1 MAPQT
6 AMHIVGRVALGLLA
20 PVAIVLLLWN
30 PFAAEPVSDGRT
42 HLQYWYIVGA
52 DDDVPPTVRRFNQI
66 QDSIV
71 VHATPI
77 PWQEHEKKILTAVLS
92 GDPPDVVSQF
102 VPVVRW
108 ASRMALRPL
117 DDLIKATD
125 FDTTLFFPALWEE
138 MTWQGRPFALPV
150 NTASYAFFYNR
161 KLFQEAGL
169 EPDMPPATWQQVR
182 QYSSELQRKS
192 VEGYITQ
199 VGFLPLFSGSQQG
212 LLGNISA
219 AALIAWQK
227 NVRYLHD
234 EGTQVSLNNPA
245 LKEAFK
251 WTANYYGDYSFEA
264 VQAFIGGLGTGEQH
278 GFLTEKVAMMMLDI
292 SFLDLIAQHRPDLDF
307 GVVTI
312 PSMDGSPTASVA
324 GSWWLGMPRGV
335 QHPEAAWAFMQF
347 YVSRDMQLE
356 EVATRDDPLF
366 PANLQAAYDSSFISR
381 PMMDVFVRQM
391 DYAHSPTV
399 VPLVHSLFWREF
411 YGALERSVQ
420 RVQSPEEALIQA
432 EQTIQSA
439 LDRAV
444 RYDRYVRSRMM
455 PLESH

>member
-1 MAPQT
+1 MRVLKRAVFWT
-6 AMHIVGRVALGLLA
+6 VALAVVMLLF
-20 PVAIVLLLWN
+20 WN
-30 PFAAEPVSDGRT
+30 PFAAKPTSDGRT
-42 HLQYWYIVGA
+42 HIQYWYIVDA

-92 GDPPDVVSQF
+92 GNPPDVVSQF

-117 DDLIKATD
+117 DDLIEGAA
-125 FDTTLFFPALWEE
+125 FDTTIFFPALWNEV
-138 MTWQGRPFALPV
+138 TWQGRTFALPV

-161 KLFQEAGL
+161 KLFEEAGL
-169 EPDMPPATWQQVR
+169 DPDSPPATWQQVR
-182 QYSSELQRKS
+182 QYSRELLR
-192 VEGYITQ
+192 VNAEGHITQ

-212 LLGNISA
+212 LLGNMSA

-227 NVRYLHD
+227 NVRYLRNQ
-234 EGTQVSLNNPA
+234 GTQVTLSTPA
-245 LKEAFK
+245 LNEAFQ
-251 WTANYYGDYSFEA
+251 WTLNYYGDYNYEA

-278 GFLTEKVAMMMLDI
+278 GFLTEKVAMMILDM
-292 SFLDLIAQHRPDLDF
+292 SYLDLIAQYRPNLDF
-307 GVVTI
+307 GAVTI
-312 PSMDGSPTASVA
+312 PSMQGSPTVSVA

-356 EVATRDDPLF
+356 EVASRDDPLF
-366 PANLQAAYDSSFISR
+366 PANLHAAYDSSFISR
-381 PMMDVFVRQM
+381 PLMDVFVRQM
-391 DYAHSPTV
+391 DFAHSPTV
-399 VPLVHSLFWREF
+399 VPLAHSLFWREF

-420 RVQSPEEALIQA
+420 GVQTPEEALIQA
-432 EQTIQSA
+432 EQTVQSA

-444 RYDRYVRSRMM
+444 RYDRYVRSRMT
-455 PLESH
+455 PLESN